1 MTAPNSELSSPA
13 RDILLGLSIGDAL
26 GVPVEF
32 NPREILR
39 NDPVINMRAFGT
51 HNQEAGTWSDD
62 SSLSFCLADSIA
74 NGFVLQ
80 DVATNFAQ
88 WLGDNYW
95 TANNEVFDVGNS
107 TMRAIQRLKH
117 GTSPLLSGDTEDYN
131 NGNGALM
138 RIAPL
143 VLYVKNLE
151 MHERFEVCNA
161 VSGITHAHWRSK
173 IACFY
178 YLEFL
183 LGLLNK
189 QNPLHIYQNLQK
201 SIPDFIEKYCSEGRD
216 ELKHFERLLH
226 GEIQKLPETEIESRG
241 YVMHTLEASIWC
253 LLNGNS
259 YEATVLMAVNLGN
272 DSDTTGTVTGALAGL
287 FYGHSSIPLFWLE
300 VLKRRKDIEE
310 LAEKL
315 GKAFLLGEI

>member
-1 MTAPNSELSSPA
+1 MTNKIENIETSPA
-13 RDILLGLSIGDAL
+13 LDILLGLSIGDAL

-32 NPREILR
+32 NPREVLR
-39 NDPVINMRAFGT
+39 NDPVKNMRAFGS

-74 NGFVLQ
+74 NGFDLQ
-80 DVATNFAQ
+80 AVATNFVN
-88 WLGDNYW
+88 WLNHNYW
-95 TANNEVFDVGNS
+95 TANNEVFDVGNT
-107 TMRAIQRLKH
+107 TMRAIQRLKY
-117 GTSPLLSGDTEDYN
+117 GISPLLSGDTEDYN

-143 VLYVKNLE
+143 VLHVKKMD
-151 MHERFEVCNA
+151 MHQRFELCNA

-178 YLEFL
+178 YLEFM

-189 QNPLHIYQNLQK
+189 QNPYDIYQNLQD
-201 SIPDFIEKYCSEGRD
+201 SIPEFIEKKCPEGRD
-216 ELKHFERLLH
+216 ELKHFERLLQ
-226 GEIQKLPETEIESRG
+226 GEIHKLPESEIESRG

-259 YEATVLMAVNLGN
+259 YEETVLMAVNLGN
-272 DSDTTGTVTGALAGL
+272 DSDTTATVTGALAGL
-287 FYGHSSIPLFWLE
+287 LYGASSIPPSWLD
-300 VLKRRKDIEE
+300 VLKRRADIEE
-310 LAEKL
+310 LAERL
-315 GKAFLLGEI
+315 GKACA

>member
-1 MTAPNSELSSPA
+1 MKELPISSPA
-13 RDILLGLSIGDAL
+13 HDILLGLSIGDAL

-32 NPREILR
+32 YPRETLR
-39 NDPVINMRAFGT
+39 KDPVKNMRAFGS
-51 HNQEAGTWSDD
+51 HKQEAGTWSDD

-74 NGFVLQ
+74 NGFDLQ
-80 DVATNFAQ
+80 AVATNFVQ
-88 WLGDNYW
+88 WLNNNYW
-95 TANNEVFDVGNS
+95 TANNEVFDVGNT
-107 TMRAIQRLKH
+107 TMRAIQRLKY
-117 GTSPLLSGDTEDYN
+117 GISPLLSGDTEDYN

-143 VLYVKNLE
+143 VLYAKNLE
-151 MHERFEVCNA
+151 ILERFELCNA

-183 LGLLNK
+183 MGLLNK
-189 QNPLHIYQNLQK
+189 QNPFDSYLNLQK
-201 SIPDFIEKYCSEGRD
+201 SLPEFIKKHCPEGRD
-216 ELKHFERLLH
+216 ELKHFERLLD
-226 GEIQKLPETEIESRG
+226 GEIHKLPESEIESRG

-259 YEATVLMAVNLGN
+259 YEETVLMAVNLGN
-272 DSDTTGTVTGALAGL
+272 DSDTTGTVTGALTGL
-287 FYGHSSIPLFWLE
+287 LYGANSIPPSWLE
-300 VLKRRKDIEE
+300 VLKRRSDIEE

-315 GKAFLLGEI
+315 GMACD